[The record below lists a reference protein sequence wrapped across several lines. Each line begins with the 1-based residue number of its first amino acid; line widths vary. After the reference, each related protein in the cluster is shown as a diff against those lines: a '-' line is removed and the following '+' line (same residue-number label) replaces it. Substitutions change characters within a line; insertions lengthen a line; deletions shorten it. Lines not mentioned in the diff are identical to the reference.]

1 METLSALLA
10 AIPQPDVAGMARAQQ
25 HIDGLLKP
33 PGSLGRLETL
43 AVQLAG
49 LPGLQGQLALAEK
62 AIVVMCADHGVWHEG
77 VTPSPQVVTA
87 IHAGNMVRGNT
98 GVCVLAAQAGA
109 RVQVVDVGIDADPL
123 PGLINLKVARG
134 SGNIARTAAM
144 SRQQAETVLL
154 ASMHLTRQLAAD
166 GVKVFGVGEL
176 GMANTT
182 PAAAVISVLTGSDP
196 DAVVGCGANLPLA
209 QRGHKVAVVRQAI
222 ALTSRTRKRGWMSG
236 EGGRLR
242 SGGHDRGDPRGGLL
256 WPAGG
261 AGWLPLLCLC
271 PGGVSHGPDGASLSC
286 PFALVGGERGAD
298 RPGRAGSA
306 ALSRYG
312 HAPGRGQRRRA
323 GHAPAGGRQRD
334 VQPDGNA
341 GAEQHCAAQYRAV
354 VLMVERIVSTMG
366 GRCAA
371 FTAPA
376 ARPPGAGGKPAPG
389 RACRR

>member
-10 AIPQPDVAGMARAQQ
+10 AIPQPDVAAMARAQQ

-144 SRQQAETVLL
+144 SSQQAETVLL

-166 GVKVFGVGEL
+166 GVKAFGVGEL

-182 PAAAVISVLTGSDP
+182 PAAATISVLTGSDP

-209 QRGHKVAVVRQAI
+209 QRGHKVAVVRRAYNQPNPADG
-222 ALTSRTRKRGWMSG
+222 LDVWRRWG
-236 EGGRLR
+236 LR
-242 SGGHDRGDPRGGLL
+242 SGGHDRVILGAASCGLPVVL
-256 WPAGG
+256 DGFLSYASALAACRMAPSAHPYLIPSHLSAEKG
-261 AGWLPLLCLC
+261 AQI
-271 PGGVSHGPDGASLSC
+271 
-286 PFALVGGERGAD
+286 ALDALGLRPYLDMDMRLGE
-298 RPGRAGSA
+298 GSGA
-306 ALSRYG
+306 ALAMHLLDAASVMYNQMG
-312 HAPGRGQRRRA
+312 TLAQSNIVLPDSAP
-323 GHAPAGGRQRD
+323 
-334 VQPDGNA
+334 
-341 GAEQHCAAQYRAV
+341 
-354 VLMVERIVSTMG
+354 SS
-366 GRCAA
+366 
-371 FTAPA
+371 
-376 ARPPGAGGKPAPG
+376 
-389 RACRR
+389 

>member
-154 ASMHLTRQLAAD
+154 ASIALMIIGVLITLLPPLVAILAGTVLFTGAFFGAHSVASGWAGTAARAGRAQSSSLYNLGYYGGSSLFGWLG
-166 GVKVFGVGEL
+166 GVFLAEHGWAGTVLMTVGL
-176 GMANTT
+176 
-182 PAAAVISVLTGSDP
+182 AVIAGVL
-196 DAVVGCGANLPLA
+196 ALVLLRGAGMEQP
-209 QRGHKVAVVRQAI
+209 
-222 ALTSRTRKRGWMSG
+222 SRTPD
-236 EGGRLR
+236 R
-242 SGGHDRGDPRGGLL
+242 S
-256 WPAGG
+256 A
-261 AGWLPLLCLC
+261 
-271 PGGVSHGPDGASLSC
+271 
-286 PFALVGGERGAD
+286 
-298 RPGRAGSA
+298 
-306 ALSRYG
+306 
-312 HAPGRGQRRRA
+312 
-323 GHAPAGGRQRD
+323 
-334 VQPDGNA
+334 
-341 GAEQHCAAQYRAV
+341 
-354 VLMVERIVSTMG
+354 
-366 GRCAA
+366 
-371 FTAPA
+371 
-376 ARPPGAGGKPAPG
+376 
-389 RACRR
+389 

>member
-166 GVKVFGVGEL
+166 GVKAFGVGEL

-182 PAAAVISVLTGSDP
+182 PAAATISVLTGSDP

-222 ALTSRTRKRGWMSG
+222 AHNQPNPADGLDVLAKV
-236 EGGRLR
+236 GGY
-242 SGGHDRGDPRGGLL
+242 D
-256 WPAGG
+256 
-261 AGWLPLLCLC
+261 
-271 PGGVSHGPDGASLSC
+271 
-286 PFALVGGERGAD
+286 LVGMTGVILG
-298 RPGRAGSA
+298 RPPVACRWCWMASSPMPLPWPPA
-306 ALSRYG
+306 AW
-312 HAPGRGQRRRA
+312 PRRRTLILFL
-323 GHAPAGGRQRD
+323 H
-334 VQPDGNA
+334 
-341 GAEQHCAAQYRAV
+341 
-354 VLMVERIVSTMG
+354 T
-366 GRCAA
+366 
-371 FTAPA
+371 
-376 ARPPGAGGKPAPG
+376 
-389 RACRR
+389 CRRRKERRSPSTRWVCGRISIWTCAWERAAAPRWRCTCWMPPA